1 MEKEKRWQIK
11 AILLGYKSS
20 LNLPLILDGIKSVQV
35 HKCTHQEII
44 FYKENF
50 TLNLAY
56 YCSQLWI
63 IQGDCEI
70 A

>member
-11 AILLGYKSS
+11 AVLLGYKSS
-20 LNLPLILDGIKSVQV
+20 LNLPLILDGIERIQV

-50 TLNLAY
+50 SLNLAY